1 MSIWLITVIELCE
14 VQFGLKL
21 YAWFESQVRF
31 QDFFSLYKCFLDPEM
46 SWFVESCKRDFF
58 LFSNNF
64 IGFFEQLV
72 VVF

>member
-21 YAWFESQVRF
+21 YAWFEITSTISG
-31 QDFFSLYKCFLDPEM
+31 FFSLYKCFLDPEM
-46 SWFVESCKRDFF
+46 SWFVESYKRYFF